1 MTSLNLVTAP
11 AAEPVSLDD
20 MKRHL
25 KIDFADEDDQITD
38 GLFVSRERVELETG
52 RQLIT
57 ATWEL
62 WLDNVPGYPSGHHDA
77 MGSFGFDTGSSSR
90 WLDWSLWFDRGFI
103 DVPCAPL
110 QTVVS
115 IKYVDTSGVQ
125 PTWDPTLYQVVAPA
139 GPRAAR
145 GRIRPAYGQSWP
157 VTRDQMASL
166 IVQFTCGYGLSG
178 AAVPAMLKRA
188 IKLMGGDL
196 FEHRE
201 DTIVTKSRSTVLP
214 LPYGIAQIMSQYRA
228 RPITR
233 AA

>member
-1 MTSLNLVTAP
+1 MTALNLVTP
-11 AAEPVSLDD
+11 PTVEPVLIDEA
-20 MKRHL
+20 KKHL
-25 KIDFADEDDQITD
+25 RIDYADEDDQITD
-38 GLFVSRERVELETG
+38 GLATARERVEFETG

-62 WLDNVPGYPSGHHDA
+62 WLDTVPGFPAGHPDGL
-77 MGSFGFDTGSSSR
+77 GSVGFDTASSR
-90 WLDWSLWFDRGFI
+90 WLDWSLWWDRGFI

-110 QTVVS
+110 VSVVS
-115 IKYVDTSGVQ
+115 ITYVDPSGVTQ
-125 PTWDPTLYQVVAPA
+125 TWDPTLYQVVKPA

-157 VTRDQMASL
+157 VTRDQLAS
-166 IVQFTCGYGLSG
+166 IVVQFTAGYGTTG
-178 AAVPAMLKRA
+178 AAVPFMLRRA
-188 IKLMGGDL
+188 IKLLVGDL

-214 LPYGIAQIMSQYRA
+214 LPYGVAQIMSQYRA